1 MELGVTGVVGSVV
14 QEHEE
19 IRSKNLEKLGEPTLL
34 SRSSCGTSAV
44 LVLVEG
50 ARTPATASLARSL
63 NERRPRER

>member
-1 MELGVTGVVGSVV
+1 MELGVPGVVGGVV

-44 LVLVEG
+44 LVEG
-50 ARTPATASLARSL
+50 ARTSNRESSARAL
-63 NERRPRER
+63 ERA